1 MTPEED
7 KARDEQVKA
16 ALAKLASEK
25 YSNIIF
31 NRQEY
36 SLRDGRSV
44 GLAPGSSYLYVN
56 ATDAFLK
63 DCDSMFAEKF
73 KTVKR
78 ADADEEKKLIHIIN
92 DEKDRA
98 DSGFGLIFGC

>member
-1 MTPEED
+1 MTPDEE
-7 KARDEQVKA
+7 KARDDQVKT

-25 YSNIIF
+25 YSNLIF

-36 SLRDGRSV
+36 SLRDGRSI
-44 GLAPGSSYLYVN
+44 GLSPDKSYLYVN
-56 ATDAFLK
+56 ATDVFMK

-78 ADADEEKKLIHIIN
+78 AGADEEKKLIHIIN

-98 DSGFGLIFGC
+98 DSGFGMIFGG